1 MRLYLLVSV
10 YQNGK
15 QIVKSS
21 AISIEPPGLLS
32 DLLKLAL
39 STNDIP
45 NANISVDFQKD
56 NSKDWHIILKGIQEN
71 LEILI
76 FLKATH
82 IRFIWNDDYDDIN
95 NSQAEIHKNAFNI
108 LMSNATNIHLPLAQ
122 GLTTRNNLLYN
133 HVIDLLRIQKL
144 GWFGNAHTTSGV
156 QFVSRLSNLIWYI
169 DPHRSKFI
177 QRSYHFPKF
186 IEELPEYKASSS
198 YNQYYNNSHHKKI
211 EIQAKTLKRH
221 VEALEKSLIQP
232 WASDKKWE
240 QFIDEVIQLC
250 ATSKKYVEY
259 LDNVNNR
266 MRIIH
271 SSSIPIRNGIDHIKV
286 LLDINKTSSMS
297 NKYTDIINL
306 MQDKAEYDPI
316 CIDDLIPH
324 NVFQAAYLEGMEL
337 PFNITLYRYYSG
349 NYIGTLNW
357 IWKRPDT
364 VELFDKTK
372 ESQSLLKAHKSLP
385 KYSTRQ
391 MRKNVIN
398 KYSLYTRLSP
408 AILCTL
414 YQDLTG
420 NAISNSNLISQEV
433 QERIKLMYE
442 TQDPNI
448 VFDLRKNGGFK
459 GTKFDEFWN
468 EMDAY
473 FNEIVLAVHDQR
485 HTSNLYMPVAISIQ
499 ELREKINNLFDILKK
514 FENIHSRSKNPQIS
528 SDPDHYQDFNSL
540 YGRNTT
546 EIDLPSKKNNL
557 VCQELAP
564 DGMLVAAR
572 VRDFALCTS
581 CTKLRCIFSKYVLRE
596 SDSEILQT
604 AMETFAYIYMW
615 FAYCSRKSSFI

>member
-45 NANISVDFQKD
+45 NVNISVDFQKD

-108 LMSNATNIHLPLAQ
+108 LMSNATNIHFPLAQ
-122 GLTTRNNLLYN
+122 
-133 HVIDLLRIQKL
+133 
-144 GWFGNAHTTSGV
+144 
-156 QFVSRLSNLIWYI
+156 
-169 DPHRSKFI
+169 
-177 QRSYHFPKF
+177 
-186 IEELPEYKASSS
+186 
-198 YNQYYNNSHHKKI
+198 
-211 EIQAKTLKRH
+211 
-221 VEALEKSLIQP
+221 EALENSLIQL

-286 LLDINKTSSMS
+286 LDINKTSSMS

-324 NVFQAAYLEGMEL
+324 NVFQAAYLEEMEL

-357 IWKRPDT
+357 I
-364 VELFDKTK
+364 
-372 ESQSLLKAHKSLP
+372 
-385 KYSTRQ
+385 
-391 MRKNVIN
+391 
-398 KYSLYTRLSP
+398 
-408 AILCTL
+408 
-414 YQDLTG
+414 
-420 NAISNSNLISQEV
+420 
-433 QERIKLMYE
+433 
-442 TQDPNI
+442 
-448 VFDLRKNGGFK
+448 
-459 GTKFDEFWN
+459 
-468 EMDAY
+468 
-473 FNEIVLAVHDQR
+473 
-485 HTSNLYMPVAISIQ
+485 
-499 ELREKINNLFDILKK
+499 
-514 FENIHSRSKNPQIS
+514 
-528 SDPDHYQDFNSL
+528 
-540 YGRNTT
+540 
-546 EIDLPSKKNNL
+546 
-557 VCQELAP
+557 
-564 DGMLVAAR
+564 
-572 VRDFALCTS
+572 
-581 CTKLRCIFSKYVLRE
+581 
-596 SDSEILQT
+596 
-604 AMETFAYIYMW
+604 
-615 FAYCSRKSSFI
+615 

>member
-45 NANISVDFQKD
+45 NVNISVDFQKD

-76 FLKATH
+76 FLNATH

-108 LMSNATNIHLPLAQ
+108 LMSNATNIHFPLAQ

-133 HVIDLLRIQKL
+133 HVIDLLRIQNL
-144 GWFGNAHTTSGV
+144 GGLGTLTQLLG
-156 QFVSRLSNLIWYI
+156 Y
-169 DPHRSKFI
+169 K
-177 QRSYHFPKF
+177 
-186 IEELPEYKASSS
+186 ELPEYKA
-198 YNQYYNNSHHKKI
+198 K
-211 EIQAKTLKRH
+211 
-221 VEALEKSLIQP
+221 ALENSLIQP

-316 CIDDLIPH
+316 CIDYLIPH
-324 NVFQAAYLEGMEL
+324 NVFQAAYLEVMEL

-357 IWKRPDT
+357 ICKRPDT

-372 ESQSLLKAHKSLP
+372 ESQSLLKAHESLP

-408 AILCTL
+408 AILL
-414 YQDLTG
+414 
-420 NAISNSNLISQEV
+420 QEC
-433 QERIKLMYE
+433 IKLMYE

-459 GTKFDEFWN
+459 GTKFDEFLN

-473 FNEIVLAVHDQR
+473 FNEVI
-485 HTSNLYMPVAISIQ
+485 AISIQ
-499 ELREKINNLFDILKK
+499 ELRESIIERLKAKHDEEKFSTISVPSNDKHKVPIREIVETSTGVRNKATLAFADMELTSCDHNFTKLSITPSVSLLCNIPKDISES
-514 FENIHSRSKNPQIS
+514 F
-528 SDPDHYQDFNSL
+528 YQGQCL
-540 YGRNTT
+540 REKYT
-546 EIDLPSKKNNL
+546 ILP
-557 VCQELAP
+557 E
-564 DGMLVAAR
+564 MLVIYTDGGADHQTTFGSVQLAMICLFLEG
-572 VRDFALCTS
+572 DFD
-581 CTKLRCIFSKYVLRE
+581 F
-596 SDSEILQT
+596 
-604 AMETFAYIYMW
+604 
-615 FAYCSRKSSFI
+615 

>member
-45 NANISVDFQKD
+45 NVNISVDFQKD

-108 LMSNATNIHLPLAQ
+108 LMSNATNIHFPLAQ
-122 GLTTRNNLLYN
+122 GLTIRNNLLYN
-133 HVIDLLRIQKL
+133 HIIDLLRIQKL
-144 GWFGNAHTTSGV
+144 GWFGNTHTTSGI

-221 VEALEKSLIQP
+221 VEALENSLIQP

-240 QFIDEVIQLC
+240 QFIDEVIQSC

-286 LLDINKTSSMS
+286 LDINKTSSMS

-324 NVFQAAYLEGMEL
+324 NVFQAAYLEEMEL

-385 KYSTRQ
+385 KYSTWQ

-448 VFDLRKNGGFK
+448 
-459 GTKFDEFWN
+459 
-468 EMDAY
+468 
-473 FNEIVLAVHDQR
+473 
-485 HTSNLYMPVAISIQ
+485 
-499 ELREKINNLFDILKK
+499 
-514 FENIHSRSKNPQIS
+514 
-528 SDPDHYQDFNSL
+528 
-540 YGRNTT
+540 
-546 EIDLPSKKNNL
+546 
-557 VCQELAP
+557 
-564 DGMLVAAR
+564 
-572 VRDFALCTS
+572 
-581 CTKLRCIFSKYVLRE
+581 
-596 SDSEILQT
+596 
-604 AMETFAYIYMW
+604 
-615 FAYCSRKSSFI
+615 

>member
-45 NANISVDFQKD
+45 NVNISVDFQKD

-108 LMSNATNIHLPLAQ
+108 LMSNATNIHFPLAQ
-122 GLTTRNNLLYN
+122 GLTIRNNLLYN
-133 HVIDLLRIQKL
+133 HIIDLLRIQKL
-144 GWFGNAHTTSGV
+144 GWFGNTHTTSGI
-156 QFVSRLSNLIWYI
+156 QFVSRLSNLIW
-169 DPHRSKFI
+169 
-177 QRSYHFPKF
+177 
-186 IEELPEYKASSS
+186 
-198 YNQYYNNSHHKKI
+198 
-211 EIQAKTLKRH
+211 
-221 VEALEKSLIQP
+221 
-232 WASDKKWE
+232 
-240 QFIDEVIQLC
+240 
-250 ATSKKYVEY
+250 
-259 LDNVNNR
+259 

-286 LLDINKTSSMS
+286 LDINKTSSMS

-324 NVFQAAYLEGMEL
+324 NVFQAAYFEGMEL

-385 KYSTRQ
+385 KYSTWQ

-473 FNEIVLAVHDQR
+473 FNE
-485 HTSNLYMPVAISIQ
+485 
-499 ELREKINNLFDILKK
+499 
-514 FENIHSRSKNPQIS
+514 
-528 SDPDHYQDFNSL
+528 
-540 YGRNTT
+540 
-546 EIDLPSKKNNL
+546 
-557 VCQELAP
+557 
-564 DGMLVAAR
+564 
-572 VRDFALCTS
+572 
-581 CTKLRCIFSKYVLRE
+581 
-596 SDSEILQT
+596 
-604 AMETFAYIYMW
+604 
-615 FAYCSRKSSFI
+615 

>member
-45 NANISVDFQKD
+45 NVNISVDFQKD

-108 LMSNATNIHLPLAQ
+108 LMSNATNIHFPLAQ

-133 HVIDLLRIQKL
+133 HVIDLLRIQNL
-144 GWFGNAHTTSGV
+144 GGLGTLT
-156 QFVSRLSNLIWYI
+156 QLL
-169 DPHRSKFI
+169 
-177 QRSYHFPKF
+177 
-186 IEELPEYKASSS
+186 EYSL
-198 YNQYYNNSHHKKI
+198 NS
-211 EIQAKTLKRH
+211 LKRH
-221 VEALEKSLIQP
+221 VEALENSLIQP

-286 LLDINKTSSMS
+286 LDINKTSSMS

-324 NVFQAAYLEGMEL
+324 NVFQAAYLEEMEL

-357 IWKRPDT
+357 I
-364 VELFDKTK
+364 
-372 ESQSLLKAHKSLP
+372 
-385 KYSTRQ
+385 
-391 MRKNVIN
+391 
-398 KYSLYTRLSP
+398 
-408 AILCTL
+408 
-414 YQDLTG
+414 
-420 NAISNSNLISQEV
+420 
-433 QERIKLMYE
+433 
-442 TQDPNI
+442 
-448 VFDLRKNGGFK
+448 
-459 GTKFDEFWN
+459 
-468 EMDAY
+468 
-473 FNEIVLAVHDQR
+473 
-485 HTSNLYMPVAISIQ
+485 
-499 ELREKINNLFDILKK
+499 
-514 FENIHSRSKNPQIS
+514 
-528 SDPDHYQDFNSL
+528 
-540 YGRNTT
+540 
-546 EIDLPSKKNNL
+546 
-557 VCQELAP
+557 
-564 DGMLVAAR
+564 
-572 VRDFALCTS
+572 
-581 CTKLRCIFSKYVLRE
+581 
-596 SDSEILQT
+596 
-604 AMETFAYIYMW
+604 
-615 FAYCSRKSSFI
+615 

>member
-45 NANISVDFQKD
+45 NVNISVDFQKD

-108 LMSNATNIHLPLAQ
+108 LMSNATNIHFPLAQ

-133 HVIDLLRIQKL
+133 HVIDLLRIQNL
-144 GWFGNAHTTSGV
+144 GGLGTLT
-156 QFVSRLSNLIWYI
+156 QLL
-169 DPHRSKFI
+169 
-177 QRSYHFPKF
+177 
-186 IEELPEYKASSS
+186 EYSL
-198 YNQYYNNSHHKKI
+198 NS
-211 EIQAKTLKRH
+211 LKRH
-221 VEALEKSLIQP
+221 VEALENSLIQP

-286 LLDINKTSSMS
+286 LDINKTSSMS

-324 NVFQAAYLEGMEL
+324 NVFQAAYLEEMEL

-349 NYIGTLNW
+349 NYI
-357 IWKRPDT
+357 
-364 VELFDKTK
+364 
-372 ESQSLLKAHKSLP
+372 ESQSLLKAHESLP

-459 GTKFDEFWN
+459 GTKFDEF
-468 EMDAY
+468 
-473 FNEIVLAVHDQR
+473 
-485 HTSNLYMPVAISIQ
+485 
-499 ELREKINNLFDILKK
+499 
-514 FENIHSRSKNPQIS
+514 
-528 SDPDHYQDFNSL
+528 
-540 YGRNTT
+540 
-546 EIDLPSKKNNL
+546 
-557 VCQELAP
+557 
-564 DGMLVAAR
+564 
-572 VRDFALCTS
+572 
-581 CTKLRCIFSKYVLRE
+581 
-596 SDSEILQT
+596 
-604 AMETFAYIYMW
+604 
-615 FAYCSRKSSFI
+615 